1 MVFHRTD
8 VDRRPRIG
16 WTEFFQK
23 PSGEKMQTWLRACVG
38 CFFLLN
44 LLNYQIEVLRVHE
57 GTGLLRLTYVL
68 SMVAGGVG
76 QLLCTCLFCFLV
88 RRELLSRSI
97 VITLLAQALLTGA
110 SAILWLIFLYQTS
123 LQRAV
128 CEVFFLHCQSRL
140 LDACTLLALLS
151 TASSAM
157 LYRDIRALHLSSLRA
172 TKLGQV

>member
-1 MVFHRTD
+1 
-8 VDRRPRIG
+8 
-16 WTEFFQK
+16 
-23 PSGEKMQTWLRACVG
+23 MQTWLRACVG
-38 CFFLLN
+38 CFFFLN

-76 QLLCTCLFCFLV
+76 ELLSTFLFCCLD

-97 VITLLAQALLTGA
+97 VIALLAQALLAQALLAGA

-128 CEVFFLHCQSRL
+128 CEVFLLHCQSRL

-172 TKLGQV
+172 TKLGEV